1 MDQKTYELYI
11 NKKLIFID
19 SLQFLRSSLDGLVK
33 NLLKDDFTYLS
44 QEFDNNVLDVVKQ
57 KGFYPQE
64 YMRDFEKFKEELPSK

>member
-57 KGFYPQE
+57 KGFYPLE
-64 YMRDFEKFKEELPSK
+64 YMCDFERFKK

>member
-57 KGFYPQE
+57 KGFYPLE
-64 YMRDFEKFKEELPSK
+64 YMCDFEKF

>member
-57 KGFYPQE
+57 KGFYPLE
-64 YMRDFEKFKEELPSK
+64 YMCDFEKFKK

>member
-19 SLQFLRSSLDGLVK
+19 SLQFIRSSLDGLVK
-33 NLLKDDFTYLS
+33 NLLKNDFTYLS

-57 KGFYPQE
+57 KWFYPLE
-64 YMRDFEKFKEELPSK
+64 YMCDFEKFKK

>member
-33 NLLKDDFTYLS
+33 NLLKNDFTYLS

-57 KGFYPQE
+57 KGFYPLE
-64 YMRDFEKFKEELPSK
+64 YMCDFEKFKK